1 MASFAATL
9 KAVKESGITD
19 PFAAA
24 AFALGFT
31 TGGSVPAPAPAPASK
46 AGLVECVCGK
56 VCLEFT
62 NQTPRAHLEC
72 FCVDCKD
79 WMGWAHSKGGQN
91 PRISFDAVYF
101 ENDFAVTRGKENLK
115 FFTMA
120 PREAN
125 AEPSTIR
132 AFSTCC
138 WSEMVVQHPAYG
150 GNVVCCCMHQVR
162 ECTYKPIQ
170 MQFCG
175 DDLSAEDA
183 ALVEKLDAWRHT
195 AFPVLKCANF
205 AELVGNEGGK
215 YTWIFDAFGE
225 ESGSHNLSTFNDIL
239 AEAGGSEMVNVDLK
253 ADSTA

>member
-1 MASFAATL
+1 MASFAAL

-19 PFAAA
+19 PLAAA

-31 TGGSVPAPAPAPASK
+31 TSGSSVTPACKPGK
-46 AGLVECVCGK
+46 VECVCGK
-56 VCLEFT
+56 VCLELT
-62 NQTPRAHLEC
+62 NPTPRAHLEC

-79 WMGWAHSKGGQN
+79 WQVWAHAKGGQK
-91 PRISFDAVYF
+91 PHKSTDAVYF

-120 PREAN
+120 PRKAN
-125 AEPSTIR
+125 AEPATIR

-138 WSEMVVQHPAYG
+138 WSQMVVQHPAYN
-150 GNVVCCCMHQVR
+150 GNVVCCPGHQVR

-183 ALVEKLDAWRHT
+183 ALVEKVGGWRHT
-195 AFPVLKCANF
+195 AFPVLKCASF
-205 AELVGNEGGK
+205 AELVANEDDK
-215 YTWIFDAFGE
+215 YTWCFEAFAI
-225 ESGSHNLSTFNDIL
+225 ESGSHNLSTFNEIL
-239 AEAGGSEMVNVDLK
+239 AEFGGSEEVNVDL
-253 ADSTA
+253 